1 MKILRHG
8 WNIRY
13 GNNKNS
19 QNKSNKEKK
28 SSNRNFQMYHG
39 RSDYNYTHCS
49 IYVLVYYTHID
60 DVVSRDKHGICE
72 WVLLPLRV
80 MLWRRRNMRPLAVII
95 VC

>member
-19 QNKSNKEKK
+19 RKKSNKEKNLLTAIFK
-28 SSNRNFQMYHG
+28 RTMG
-39 RSDYNYTHCS
+39 
-49 IYVLVYYTHID
+49 IYTHID

-72 WVLLPLRV
+72 WALLPLCIT
-80 MLWRRRNMRPLAVII
+80 LWRRRNMRPLAVII